1 MIGKTIRQAY
11 PTNGV
16 VGLGENNIFQGDP
29 IQLFC
34 YSTLSNKF
42 CKNIS
47 KKLMITRVFM

>member
-29 IQLFC
+29 
-34 YSTLSNKF
+34 N
-42 CKNIS
+42 
-47 KKLMITRVFM
+47 